1 MKKFFD
7 SNLFY
12 AILAVIM
19 AVFLIFYVE
28 SAENPVTEKTF
39 SNVNVAVTGLPANH
53 ILDAEPEAVEIRVSG
68 NRSAVNL
75 SLPRDV
81 RAFVDLR
88 NARPGTDIYPVQY
101 TLPGGLSPVYV
112 RPDTV
117 ELSIDELGALDLP
130 VRCQTTN
137 AVRQGYSNLDPVLS
151 PASVT
156 VSGPR
161 RILDQIEEARVSVD
175 LAERTLNY
183 TADLPVLL
191 LDKENHEFQ
200 SSRVHLSADT
210 VNVHIPITENLSSKN
225 VSVRTA
231 LSGNVD
237 DRHIVAGVEVQ
248 PASVKI
254 TGSYTAVSGIEYLT
268 TETIDL
274 SPMTDTY
281 HGFVRLVTP
290 PGVSVLE
297 GDMVELTI
305 RVEKNLTRRTLAG
318 LPIEVRGAPED
329 MAYGALP
336 MTVDITLAAYPDVFD
351 KATVG
356 GELRIGVAVYVD
368 LEGEPADTRDYPLVI
383 EVPEDYLVTLVSE
396 ESVRLYRNDPI

>member
-39 SNVNVAVTGLPANH
+39 SNVNVAVNGLPSNH
-53 ILDAEPEAVEIRVSG
+53 IIESEPEVVEIRVSG

-88 NARPGTDIYPVQY
+88 NAKPGTDIYPVQY
-101 TLPGGLSPVYV
+101 TLPSGLSPVYV

-117 ELSIDELGALDLP
+117 ELTIDELGALDLP
-130 VRCQTTN
+130 VHCQTTN
-137 AVRQGYSNLDPVLS
+137 AVRQGYGSLEPVLF
-151 PASVT
+151 PATVT

-161 RILDQIEEARVSVD
+161 KELDRIGEARVSVD

-183 TADLPVLL
+183 SADLPVML
-191 LDKENHEFQ
+191 LDKENNEFQ
-200 SSRVHLSADT
+200 SSRIHLSVDT
-210 VNVHIPITENLSSKN
+210 VNVLVPVTENLSSKS

-248 PASVKI
+248 PSSVKI

-274 SPMTDTY
+274 SSMTDTY
-281 HGFVRLVTP
+281 QGLVRLVTP

-297 GDMVELTI
+297 GDTVELTI
-305 RVEKNLTRRTLAG
+305 RVEKNLTRRTVEG
-318 LPIEVRGAPED
+318 IPVGVRGAPED
-329 MAYGALP
+329 TAYGALP
-336 MTVDITLAAYPDVFD
+336 MTVNVTLAAYPDVFD
-351 KATVG
+351 KATTG
-356 GELRIGVAVYVD
+356 GALHIDIVAYVD
-368 LEGEPADTRDYPLVI
+368 LEGEPADARDYPLVV
-383 EVPEDYLVTLVSE
+383 EVPEEYLVTMVSE
-396 ESVRLYRNDPI
+396 DSVRLYRNDPI